1 MVIFFEIKK
10 VIMRGRRG
18 YLSGKRG
25 NLNER
30 QGYLKG
36 ALIIS
41 VGGLISKILGAVYRI
56 PLLAFLGGRG
66 MGIYQM
72 VYPLYCILL
81 TVSASGIPSGI
92 ARVISSGRY
101 SGGEKKAFYLFG
113 IIGLIGSVVMF
124 LLSSPLA
131 VAQGEKQVAVCCQLL
146 SPSVFFVSVLSV
158 VRGYFQGKGNMYPTA
173 ITEVMEQAIKV
184 SVGIFLAYINKGDQL
199 KAVGAAIFAVTISE
213 ALSTIFA
220 LFLYFGRVKAR
231 KPLYTG
237 REISVKDILNY
248 TLPLT
253 FTALSQPL
261 SQLVESIIIVNIL
274 RGVTQEATALYG
286 IFSGCAVTL
295 INLPV
300 SLTYG
305 LAASSVPRISPLCER
320 GEYFSAFKEIKNAL
334 FLTFVISLPFVAV
347 LYIFAPLATK
357 IIFRSLNAEQGELL
371 VTLVKIMSVNAITL
385 SLMQTS
391 SAILTSLGKPLYGT
405 ISGWASAIARIILST
420 VLTKYTALSICGA
433 AISSN
438 CAYLVAV
445 LLNFWYIISIKR
457 RKIAK
462 RGSDKDNENNSG
474 RTGNAGRILDSGGKT
489 GT

>member
-1 MVIFFEIKK
+1 MRKK
-10 VIMRGRRG
+10 QG
-18 YLSGKRG
+18 YNKGK
-25 NLNER
+25 

-56 PLLAFLGGRG
+56 PLIAFLGGRG

-92 ARVISSGRY
+92 ARIISSGRY

-113 IIGLIGSVVMF
+113 VIGIVGSVVMF
-124 LLSSPLA
+124 VLSSPLA
-131 VAQGEKQVAVCCQLL
+131 VAQGEGQVAVCCKLL

-158 VRGYFQGKGNMYPTA
+158 VRGYYQGKGNMYPTA

-184 SVGIFLAYINKGDQL
+184 SVGIFLAYINRDDQL
-199 KAVGAAIFAVTISE
+199 KAVSAAIFAVTISE
-213 ALSTIFA
+213 AVSTIFA

-231 KPLYTG
+231 KSLYIV
-237 REISVKDILNY
+237 REISVKDIIKY

-274 RGVTQEATALYG
+274 RNVTQDATALYG

-300 SLTYG
+300 SFTYG

-320 GEYFSAFKEIKNAL
+320 GEYISAFKEIKNAL
-334 FLTFVISLPFVAV
+334 PFVAV
-347 LYIFAPLATK
+347 LYVFAPLATK
-357 IIFRSLNAEQGELL
+357 IIFRSLTAEQGELL
-371 VTLVKIMSVNAITL
+371 VTLVRIMSVNAVTL

-391 SAILTSLGKPLYGT
+391 SAILTSLGKPIYGT
-405 ISGWASAIARIILST
+405 ISGWTSAIVRIILST
-420 VLTKYTALSICGA
+420 VLTKFTALSICGG

-445 LLNFWYIISIKR
+445 LLNFWYIISIR
-457 RKIAK
+457 RKTIS
-462 RGSDKDNENNSG
+462 RRNNKDNENNSG
-474 RTGNAGRILDSGGKT
+474 RTGNAGRILNSGGKT
-489 GT
+489 GA